1 MKNLIVF
8 LMCLSFFGAGAKSW
22 RLSNNPAVN
31 ADFSTFQ
38 AAHDAATEGDTIY
51 VDGTGENLSYGAATI
66 TKKLIIIGPGYFL
79 NENDSTQVAKTVA
92 RFNSMLIEPS
102 AAGTEVY
109 GIYFQHY
116 SGYHLKIRAS
126 NVVIS
131 RNYFNQSGNDRIL
144 LRDNIQNV
152 SITQNYAFSLSIE
165 AGVTSNILV
174 ANNFFGD
181 RVEMGNTSSG
191 IFLNNV
197 VRYHIQVYNSTIKN
211 NIIYSDGSS
220 NVLSENFSGSGNT
233 IGYNISRVNL
243 GASANSTNKA
253 NVNMSEVFVDF
264 AGNQGY
270 STDGRWQL
278 KTGGPASGAGENG
291 IDCGMFGGSAPYI
304 LSGLPPVPRIYE
316 AVIPTSGSSVSGL
329 PVIIKVKAQN

>member
-22 RLSNNPAVN
+22 RLSNNPAVK

-38 AAHDAATEGDTIY
+38 AAHDAAAAGDTIY

-79 NENDSTQVAKTVA
+79 NENDSTQANKIYA
-92 RFNSMLIEPS
+92 RLYSMVIESS

-109 GIYFQHY
+109 GLYFHY
-116 SGYHLKIRAS
+116 SGNAAHLTVKAS
-126 NVVIS
+126 NVLIS
-131 RNYFNQSGNDRIL
+131 RNLFLQHGYNIIYING
-144 LRDNIQNV
+144 NIQNV
-152 SITQNYAFSLSIE
+152 TITQNYAFQIHNNSGT
-165 AGVTSNILV
+165 ASNIFI
-174 ANNFFGD
+174 ANNFIGD
-181 RVEMGNTSSG
+181 RLDMQNTSSG
-191 IFLNNV
+191 IFINNV
-197 VRYHIQVYNSTIKN
+197 VRYHIHAYNSIIKN
-211 NIIYSDGSS
+211 NIIYSGGSS
-220 NVLSENFSGSGNT
+220 VVVSESYSGNT
-233 IGYNISRVNL
+233 IKNNLYVGNL
-243 GASANSTNKA
+243 GSTGNSTNKA
-253 NVNMSEVFVDF
+253 NVNMVEVFVDF

-278 KTGGPASGAGENG
+278 KPGGPASGAGENG
-291 IDCGMFGGSAPYI
+291 IDCGMFGGSAPYV

>member
-1 MKNLIVF
+1 MRNLIVF

-22 RLSNNPAVN
+22 RLSNNPAVK

-51 VDGTGENLSYGAATI
+51 VDGTGVNLSYGAATVS
-66 TKKLIIIGPGYFL
+66 KKLIIIGPGYFL
-79 NENDSTQVAKTVA
+79 EENDSTQVAKTVA

-191 IFLNNV
+191 IFLNNL
-197 VRYHIQVYNSTIKN
+197 VRYHIQVYNSVIKN
-211 NIIYSDGSS
+211 NIIYSGGSS
-220 NVLSENFSGSGNT
+220 VVISESYSGNT
-233 IGYNISRVNL
+233 IKNNLYVGNL
-243 GASANSTNKA
+243 GSTGNSTNKA
-253 NVNMSEVFVDF
+253 NVNMDEVFVDF
-264 AGNQGY
+264 AGNLGY

-278 KTGGPASGAGENG
+278 KPGGPASGAGENG
-291 IDCGMFGGSAPYI
+291 IDCGMFGGSAPYV

-316 AVIPTSGSSVSGL
+316 AIVPTSGSSVSGL